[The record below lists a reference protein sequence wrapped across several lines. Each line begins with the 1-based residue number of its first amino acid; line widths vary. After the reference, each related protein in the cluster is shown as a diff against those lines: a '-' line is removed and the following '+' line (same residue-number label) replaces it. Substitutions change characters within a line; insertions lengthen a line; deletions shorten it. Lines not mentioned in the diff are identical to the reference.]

1 MKAGPSLA
9 PAPGGRGYGGPA
21 TWYESHPIVPDEFVC
36 VYLKGRGVTDGLAES
51 VAREASRALRD
62 LPYWHA
68 SAGGR
73 IELHLRLFRTL
84 VDAGHTSRSA
94 ELSGDLLKEMR
105 KRREDGMEPAALR

>member
-1 MKAGPSLA
+1 MKAAPSLP
-9 PAPGGRGYGGPA
+9 PAPGQRGYGGPSA
-21 TWYESHPIVPDEFVC
+21 WYESHPIVPDELVC
-36 VYLKGRGVTDGLAES
+36 VYLKGKGVTDGLAES

-94 ELSGDLLKEMR
+94 ELTGDLVKEMR
-105 KRREDGMEPAALR
+105 KRREDDMDPAALR